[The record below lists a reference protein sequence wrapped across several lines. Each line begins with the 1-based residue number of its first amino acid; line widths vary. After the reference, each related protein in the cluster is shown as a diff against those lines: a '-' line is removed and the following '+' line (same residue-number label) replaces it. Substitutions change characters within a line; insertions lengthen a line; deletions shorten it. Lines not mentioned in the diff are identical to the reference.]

1 MTDRKYNVSIQDS
14 KTGKK
19 FITFQLTVN
28 EIATFLNT
36 TKVNGNLVISTPDTV
51 VKRVVDTVTN
61 TINK

>member
-19 FITFQLTVN
+19 VITFQLTVN

-61 TINK
+61 AINK

>member
-1 MTDRKYNVSIQDS
+1 MTDRKYNMSIQDS
-14 KTGKK
+14 KTGKTV
-19 FITFQLTVN
+19 ITFQLTVN
-28 EIATFLNT
+28 EIATFLNI

>member
-19 FITFQLTVN
+19 VITFQLTVN

-36 TKVNGNLVISTPDTV
+36 TKVNGNLVISTLDTV

>member
-1 MTDRKYNVSIQDS
+1 MTDRKYDVSIQDI

-19 FITFQLTVN
+19 VITFQLTVN

>member
-19 FITFQLTVN
+19 VITFQLTVN
-28 EIATFLNT
+28 EIAAFLNT

>member
-19 FITFQLTVN
+19 VITFQLTAN

-36 TKVNGNLVISTPDTV
+36 TKVDGNLVISTPDTV

>member
-14 KTGKK
+14 KTGEKV
-19 FITFQLTVN
+19 ITFQLTVN
-28 EIATFLNT
+28 EIAMFLNT